1 MKRYNSKF
9 GKLIQWS
16 DYIRTKKD
24 TKTGETYY
32 LQSNVKIDNY
42 NQRYIGLY
50 LSHSNKVYIAVAV
63 NKKND
68 SGNWWKYIVENRIMS
83 VINNGDNMTPD
94 DRGVTMV
101 PYDYI
106 DLLYKDEAVF
116 NNLYGK
122 IDPTTLELA
131 IKELKAEQEREIEA
145 RWNEHSSGGSNK

>member
-24 TKTGETYY
+24 NKTGETYY
-32 LQSNVKIDNY
+32 LQSNVKIDNH

-68 SGNWWKYIVENRIMS
+68 AGNWWKYIIENRIMS
-83 VINNGDNMTPD
+83 LINNGDNMTPD

-131 IKELKAEQEREIEA
+131 IKELKIEQEREIEA
-145 RWNEHSSGGSNK
+145 RWNENSTGNSK